1 MKFRFPIVIIDE
13 DYRAENTSGL
23 GIRALAQA
31 IEAEGF
37 EVVGAT
43 SYGDLAQF
51 AQQQSRAS
59 AFILSI
65 DDEELG
71 NDPEADTAVQN
82 LRTFI
87 QEVRRKNADVPIY
100 LHGETKTS
108 QHLPND
114 VLRELHGFIHMFE
127 DTPEFVA
134 KHIIR
139 EAKSYLE
146 GVQPPFFK
154 ALLDYAEDGSY
165 SWHCPGHSGGVAFL
179 KSPVGQ
185 MYHQFYGENMLRA
198 DVCNAVEEL
207 GQLLDHNGAI
217 GESER
222 NAARIFNADHCFF
235 VTNGTSTSNKIVWH
249 HTAAP
254 GDVVVVDR
262 NCHKSNLHA
271 IIMTGAIPVFL
282 KPTRNHFGIIGPIPK
297 SEFEPEAIKAKI
309 RANPLLK
316 HVDADKVKPRILS
329 LTQSTY
335 DGVLYDTEAIKG
347 MLDGYVDNL
356 HFDEAW
362 VPHAAFHPFYGTYHA
377 MGKKRARPKQS
388 VVYSTQSIHK
398 LLAGI
403 SQASQ
408 VLVQD
413 SQNVKLDRYL
423 FNEAYLMHTSTSPQ
437 YSIIASCDVAAAM
450 MEPPGGTA
458 MVEES
463 ISEALDFRRAMRK
476 VEADFGKGDWWF
488 QVWGPDKLADQGIGR
503 SDDWIIKNGSKTKS
517 WHGFGKLAPG
527 FNMLDPIKAT
537 IVTPG
542 LNLDGKFDK
551 TGIPASIVTK
561 FLAEHGVVVEKTG
574 LYSFFIMFTIGIT
587 KGRWNTLLTALQQF
601 KDDYDRNQPMWRI
614 MPEFCQQHR
623 RYERMGLRDLC
634 QHVHALYARY
644 DIARLTT
651 DMYLSELTPAMI
663 PADAYACIARRQVE
677 RVEIDKL
684 EGRVT
689 TALITP
695 YPPGIPL
702 LIPGEV
708 FNKKIVDYLKF
719 ARDFAI
725 ECPGFET
732 DIHGLVEV
740 KDDDGKVRY
749 FADCVAT
756 NHAPKALAPVTTI
769 NDMIE
774 TASDSPYQS
783 NF

>member
-13 DYRAENTSGL
+13 DFRSENTSGL

-31 IEAEGF
+31 IESEGF
-37 EVVGAT
+37 EVVGVT
-43 SYGDLAQF
+43 SYGDLSQF

-65 DDEELG
+65 DDEEVTG
-71 NDPEADTAVQN
+71 NPDLDPAIQN
-82 LRTFI
+82 LRSFI
-87 QEVRRKNADVPIY
+87 AEVRRKNAEVPIY
-100 LHGETKTS
+100 VYGETKTS
-108 QHLPND
+108 RHLPND
-114 VLRELHGFIHMFE
+114 ILRELHGFIHMFE

-134 KHIIR
+134 RHIIR

-146 GVQPPFFK
+146 GIQPPFFK

-179 KSPVGQ
+179 KTPVGQ
-185 MYHQFYGENMLRA
+185 MFHQFFGENMLRA

-235 VTNGTSTSNKIVWH
+235 VTNGTSTSNKMVWH
-249 HTAAP
+249 HTVAP
-254 GDVVVVDR
+254 GDVVIVDR

-282 KPTRNHFGIIGPIPK
+282 KPTRNHWGIIGPIPQ
-297 SEFEPEAIKAKI
+297 SEFEPDAIQAKI
-309 RANPLLK
+309 AAHPLLQG
-316 HVDADKVKPRILS
+316 VDTKGIKPRILT

-335 DGVLYDTEAIKG
+335 DGVLYNTETIKG
-347 MLDGYVDNL
+347 LLDGYVDNL

-362 VPHAAFHPFYGTYHA
+362 LPHAAFHPFYGAFHA
-377 MGKKRARPKQS
+377 MGRKRARPKHT

-403 SQASQ
+403 SQASH

-413 SQNVKLDRYL
+413 SQNTKLDRHL

-458 MVEES
+458 LVEES
-463 ISEALDFRRAMRK
+463 IAEALDFRRAMRK
-476 VEADFGKGDWWF
+476 VDAEFGDNDWWF
-488 QVWGPDKLADQGIGR
+488 QVWGPDHLAEEGVGEAKDWVLGR
-503 SDDWIIKNGSKTKS
+503 TDADGHLPVSGREA
-517 WHGFGKLAPG
+517 WHGFGDMAPG

-542 LNLDGKFDK
+542 LNMNGDFAA

-601 KDDYDRNQPMWRI
+601 KDDYDKNQPMWRV
-614 MPEFCQQHR
+614 MPEFCQKHR

-634 QHVHALYARY
+634 QFVHEMYAKY

-651 DMYLSELTPAMI
+651 DMYLSDLTPAMK
-663 PADAYACIARRQVE
+663 PTDAYAQIAHRNTE
-677 RVEIDKL
+677 RVSIDDL
-684 EGRVT
+684 EGRIT

-708 FNKKIVDYLKF
+708 FNRKIVDYLKF
-719 ARDFAI
+719 SREFALK
-725 ECPGFET
+725 CPGFET
-732 DIHGLVEV
+732 DIHGLVVEEGADGV
-740 KDDDGKVRY
+740 KRY
-749 FADCVAT
+749 FADCV
-756 NHAPKALAPVTTI
+756 KKV
-769 NDMIE
+769 
-774 TASDSPYQS
+774 
-783 NF
+783 